1 MGSSRGDSGDPR
13 WPWGRV
19 PVLFPPPQGWGIW
32 ARGARHWFFPCK
44 LVFIFGGFLLP
55 AGLRGPCIPSAPP
68 CLASPPPRRWER
80 KKLEKSGFFFL
91 IDFSP
96 KRKQTGMLVGS
107 CLLQTKAAQPVS
119 PRRDLRAGGRYLR
132 PPPHISGCRP
142 HSSASLLPPSPG
154 WGRKAG
160 KAVPGVEG
168 RDFGAPWAHIK
179 GCLVPTEVPKPR
191 RVLCTSILPAA
202 HRDIASCLTK

>member
-1 MGSSRGDSGDPR
+1 MGKGPRAVPSPPRGGGYGRGERGTVFFHATWFYFWGVPPSSGT
-13 WPWGRV
+13 
-19 PVLFPPPQGWGIW
+19 
-32 ARGARHWFFPCK
+32 A
-44 LVFIFGGFLLP
+44 GFVHPLCTTLP
-55 AGLRGPCIPSAPP
+55 GFSSAPAVGEEEVGEIW
-68 CLASPPPRRWER
+68 L
-80 KKLEKSGFFFL
+80 FFFL

-119 PRRDLRAGGRYLR
+119 PTRDLRAGGRYLR

-142 HSSASLLPPSPG
+142 HSSASLLPPSPR

-168 RDFGAPWAHIK
+168 RDFGAPWVHIK
-179 GCLVPTEVPKPR
+179 GCFVPTEVPKPR
-191 RVLCTSILPAA
+191 RAPCTSIPSSRPPGYSELLNEINERGRPA
-202 HRDIASCLTK
+202 HR

>member
-1 MGSSRGDSGDPR
+1 MGKGPRAVPSPPGVGDMGEGSE
-13 WPWGRV
+13 
-19 PVLFPPPQGWGIW
+19 
-32 ARGARHWFFPCK
+32 A
-44 LVFIFGGFLLP
+44 LVFSMQTGFYFWGVPPSSGAAGSVHPLCTTLP
-55 AGLRGPCIPSAPP
+55 GFSSAPAVGEEEVGEIR
-68 CLASPPPRRWER
+68 L
-80 KKLEKSGFFFL
+80 FFL

>member
-1 MGSSRGDSGDPR
+1 MGEGSEG
-13 WPWGRV
+13 
-19 PVLFPPPQGWGIW
+19 
-32 ARGARHWFFPCK
+32 
-44 LVFIFGGFLLP
+44 LVFSMQTGFILGGFLLP
-55 AGLRGPCIPSAPP
+55 AGLWGSCIPSAPP

-142 HSSASLLPPSPG
+142 HSSASLLPPSPR

-168 RDFGAPWAHIK
+168 RHSGAPWVHIK

-191 RVLCTSILPAA
+191 RVPCTSIPSSCPPGYSELLNEINERGRPA
-202 HRDIASCLTK
+202 HR